1 MHLVTFERSDARTTQ
16 NDTGA
21 LGDAAMGFES
31 LEPVRPGSRRLGA
44 ILPAGTYAGRVVDLN
59 RALAIKLAYDDV
71 GAPEVE
77 ANSLVPS
84 DMLSFLRLG
93 PSALKAAKTALDF
106 AIETLDCYNA
116 PDFLR
121 AGAVEP
127 ADHLKLC
134 APLPRPGKIIG
145 TSNEGIAPDAADSE
159 DSATPRLFLK
169 APSAV
174 IGPDDE
180 ILLPAD
186 ANRVCFQGALA
197 AVIGVR
203 TRNVAVAEA
212 LDRVAGYC
220 AANDVNSPDL
230 EDESVARS
238 CDTFAPL
245 GPWLVTTDEVP
256 DPADLGF
263 RCVVSGDVVQLSR
276 TKEMRFSIAQIIARA
291 STIMALEAGDVVMV
305 GAPSGVEVSGE
316 RQRWLRDGDFVEVE
330 VESLGRLRNYVTSAK
345 SG

>member
-1 MHLVTFERSDARTTQ
+1 MHLVTFERSSADKTQ

-44 ILPAGTYAGRVVDLN
+44 VLSVGTYAGWVVDLN

-84 DMLSFLRLG
+84 DMLSFLRMG
-93 PSALKAAKTALDF
+93 PVALNAAKMALDF

-127 ADHLKLC
+127 ADRVSLC

-145 TSNEGIAPDAADSE
+145 ASGEDLALDTSDSE
-159 DSATPRLFLK
+159 ISAAPRLFLK
-169 APSAV
+169 AASAV
-174 IGPDDE
+174 IGPDAE
-180 ILLPAD
+180 ISLPAD
-186 ANRVCFQGALA
+186 AHRTCFQGALA

-212 LDRVAGYC
+212 LDCVAGYC

-230 EDESVARS
+230 EDESVGRS

-245 GPWLVTTDEVP
+245 GPWLVTTDEIP
-256 DPADLGF
+256 DPANLGV
-263 RCVVSGDVVQLSR
+263 RAVVSGDVVQLST
-276 TKEMRFSIAQIIARA
+276 TKEMRFSIAQIIAHA
-291 STIMALEAGDVVMV
+291 STIMALEAGDVILV
-305 GAPSGVEVSGE
+305 GAPSGGEVSGE
-316 RQRWLRDGDFVEVE
+316 SKRWIRDGDILEVE

-345 SG
+345 TA

>member
-1 MHLVTFERSDARTTQ
+1 MHLVTFARSSVHKAQ
-16 NDTGA
+16 NDTGS
-21 LGDAAMGFES
+21 LSDAAMGFES

-44 ILPAGTYAGRVVDLN
+44 VVSIGTYAGWVVDLN

-93 PSALKAAKTALDF
+93 PTALKAAKMALDF

-127 ADHLKLC
+127 ADHVRLC
-134 APLPRPGKIIG
+134 APIPRPGKIIVASDEEFTPD
-145 TSNEGIAPDAADSE
+145 TSNSKDFAA
-159 DSATPRLFLK
+159 PRLFLK

-186 ANRVCFQGALA
+186 ARHVGFRGALA

-203 TRNVAVAEA
+203 TQNVAVAEA

-220 AANDVNSPDL
+220 AANDLHSQDL
-230 EDESVARS
+230 EDESVGRS

-245 GPWLVTTDEVP
+245 GPWLVTTDEIP

-276 TKEMRFSIAQIIARA
+276 TKEMRFSVAQIIAHA
-291 STIMALEAGDVVMV
+291 STIMALEAGDVILV
-305 GAPSGVEVSGE
+305 GAPPGAEGSGE
-316 RQRWLRDGDFVEVE
+316 KQRWIREGDLVEVE
-330 VESLGRLRNYVTSAK
+330 IESLGRLRNYVTSAR
-345 SG
+345 SD

>member
-1 MHLVTFERSDARTTQ
+1 MHLVTFERSSAHKTP

-44 ILPAGTYAGRVVDLN
+44 VLSVGTHAGWVVDLN
-59 RALAIKLAYDDV
+59 RTLAIKLAYDDV

-93 PSALKAAKTALDF
+93 PAALKAAKIALDF

-127 ADHLKLC
+127 AGRVKLC

-145 TSNEGIAPDAADSE
+145 APHEIPTPDAPNSE
-159 DSATPRLFLK
+159 DSAAPRLFLK

-174 IGPDDE
+174 IGPDDQ
-180 ILLPAD
+180 ISLPAD
-186 ANRVCFQGALA
+186 AGRVCFQGTLA
-197 AVIGVR
+197 AVIGVQ
-203 TRNVAVAEA
+203 TRNVSVAGA

-220 AANDVNSPDL
+220 AANDVNAPDL
-230 EDESVARS
+230 EDESIGRS
-238 CDTFAPL
+238 CDTFAPF
-245 GPWLVTTDEVP
+245 GPWLVTTDEIA
-256 DPADLGF
+256 DPADLGI
-263 RCVVSGDVVQLSR
+263 RSAVSDDVVQLSR
-276 TKEMRFSIAQIIARA
+276 TKEMRFSIAQIIAHA

-316 RQRWLRDGDFVEVE
+316 RERWIRDGDVVEVE

-345 SG
+345 SN